1 MLDSLKNRLGS
12 ALGSIR
18 GVKRLSEKAVDESL
32 REVRRALIEADVALP
47 VINEFIESVKTRTA
61 DSSVLRGQTPAQAVI
76 TIVYEELKRTMGDSH
91 AALDLSG
98 APPTVILMAGLQGSG
113 KTTTAAKLAAHLKQ
127 RENKKVALAS
137 IDIYRPAAVDQLRR
151 LSESVDALFFETDLT
166 QAPLKIAQS
175 AIAFAKQKAVDVIII
190 DTAGRMHLDDEMMAE
205 IQAVQ
210 SQVRPAETLF
220 VIDAMIGQ
228 DAVRSAQAFDQALA
242 LTGVVVTKLDSD
254 TRGGALLSVRHVTGK
269 PVKFIGVG
277 EHMDALEQF
286 HPDRMASRILDMGD
300 IATLIETV
308 KQKADQDKAE
318 KYARKMQTGGRMD
331 LADYREQISMAENM
345 GGIEKFVNMMPGI
358 SNAKLPD
365 MTEFA
370 KATQREMAL
379 IDSMTPHERR
389 HPAIIRGSRRSRI
402 AKGAGLE
409 PRHVN
414 QLLRKFEKI
423 QKSTRRMAKDQGKG
437 LAKKLQQL
445 AGGQMQGP

>member
-1 MLDSLKNRLGS
+1 MLDSLKNKLGS

-18 GVKRLSEKAVDESL
+18 GAKRLSEKAVDESL

-47 VINEFIESVKTRTA
+47 VIKEFIESVKSRAA
-61 DSSVLRGQTPAQAVI
+61 DSEVLRSQTQAQAVI
-76 TIVYEELKRTMGDSH
+76 TIVYEELKRIMGDSQSS
-91 AALDLSG
+91 LELSG
-98 APPTVILMAGLQGSG
+98 GAPAVILMAGLQGSG
-113 KTTTAAKLAAHLKQ
+113 KTTTAAKLAAYLKRQ
-127 RENKKVALAS
+127 ENKKVALAS

-151 LSESVDALFFETDLT
+151 LSESVDALFFETDVT
-166 QAPLKIAQS
+166 QEPLQIAQS
-175 AIAFAKQKAVDVIII
+175 AIAFARQQLADVIIV
-190 DTAGRMHLDDEMMAE
+190 DTAGRTHVDDEMMAE

-210 SQVRPAETLF
+210 SQLRPAETLF

-228 DAVRSAQAFDQALA
+228 DAVRSAQAFDQVLA

-254 TRGGALLSVRHVTGK
+254 TRGGALLSVCHVTGK
-269 PVKFIGVG
+269 PLKFIGVG

-318 KYARKMQTGGRMD
+318 KYARKMQAGGRID
-331 LADYREQISMAENM
+331 LSDYREQISMAQDM
-345 GGIEKFVNMMPGI
+345 GGFEKVFSMMPGI

-370 KATQREMAL
+370 KAARREMAL

-389 HPAIIRGSRRSRI
+389 HPAIIRGPRRSRI

-423 QKSTRRMAKDQGKG
+423 QKSTRRMAKDQGRG
-437 LAKKLQQL
+437 LAKKLQQM
-445 AGGQMQGP
+445 AGQIQGP